1 METFKFDDNPHF
13 EYRRARS
20 FFRSLHSLQH
30 LYVQNISL
38 VSHTF
43 DRLVKDFNGSGLKT
57 LMVDRNLITEV
68 YAGIH
73 DALPELE
80 ILSMTENQLL
90 STTRYTSEL
99 LTLRHLRLL
108 NLSRQD
114 HVLSYPHKELK
125 SRKRFRRYDR
135 TTQLIDRPCFTNLH
149 FACPIQLPQNL
160 TYLDLS
166 YSAFQLSTIPEI
178 AMTNNNTLHFVNLA
192 HNAIQT
198 LPKPFY
204 CPYNTKPLFQF
215 LDLSFNKKECI
226 NGSYFTHCN
235 WSSLNVLKLNQN
247 RLGKTLMN
255 DCDTNKTDF
264 LMFIKPLW
272 NLTKLDLSGNVLETD
287 LKYTSFENQKHIE
300 ELYLSNMKMS
310 NLTVQLN
317 HMTKLRRLD
326 LSFTSLQCLNEKS
339 MGELNVL
346 SSKTKSTL
354 EVNLQNNPL
363 QCDCQCY
370 PFLKWLQSADIAF
383 TGKDNLSC
391 TLGKISYNFSD
402 MDKIFVVLD
411 EICFP
416 RTWLHVTLG
425 VQVTVFF
432 LITFCTLVRRH
443 KYRIYFFYLKCRISV
458 LSRIIEEEVKPFHAF
473 ISYASQDRQWVKE
486 RLIKYLEKRR
496 NLKLFVAS
504 RDFIAGKLITAN
516 IHSAITTSAK
526 TVFVISKSFLKSEWC
541 LEEFSMA

>member
-1 METFKFDDNPHF
+1 MV
-13 EYRRARS
+13 R
-20 FFRSLHSLQH
+20 
-30 LYVQNISL
+30 
-38 VSHTF
+38 
-43 DRLVKDFNGSGLKT
+43 GLKT

-99 LTLRHLRLL
+99 LTLRHLRFL

-125 SRKRFRRYDR
+125 SRKRFRRYDI
-135 TTQLIDRPCFTNLH
+135 TTQYIDRPCFTNLH
-149 FACPIQLPQNL
+149 FACPVQLPQNL

-204 CPYNTKPLFQF
+204 CPYKTKPHFRF
-215 LDLSFNKKECI
+215 LDLSFNKIECI

-235 WSSLNVLKLNQN
+235 WSSLNALKLNQN

-287 LKYTSFENQKHIE
+287 LKYRSFENQKHIE

-326 LSFTSLQCLNEKS
+326 LSFNSLQCLNKKINGRVER
-339 MGELNVL
+339 LV
-346 SSKTKSTL
+346 
-354 EVNLQNNPL
+354 VNLQSNPL
-363 QCDCQCY
+363 QCHCQCY
-370 PFLKWLQSADIAF
+370 PFLKWLQSVDIIF
-383 TGKDNLSC
+383 TGKNNLSC
-391 TLGKISYNFSD
+391 TLGTISYNFSD

-416 RTWLHVTLG
+416 RTWLHVTVG
-425 VQVTVFF
+425 VQLTVLF
-432 LITFCTLVRRH
+432 LITFVHLSED
-443 KYRIYFFYLKCRISV
+443 IS
-458 LSRIIEEEVKPFHAF
+458 IES
-473 ISYASQDRQWVKE
+473 IS
-486 RLIKYLEKRR
+486 
-496 NLKLFVAS
+496 F
-504 RDFIAGKLITAN
+504 T
-516 IHSAITTSAK
+516 
-526 TVFVISKSFLKSEWC
+526 
-541 LEEFSMA
+541 

>member
-90 STTRYTSEL
+90 STTRHTSEL
-99 LTLRHLRLL
+99 LTLRHLRFL

-114 HVLSYPHKELK
+114 HVLYYPHKELK
-125 SRKRFRRYDR
+125 SRQRFRRYDV
-135 TTQLIDRPCFTNLH
+135 TTQYIDRPCFTNLH
-149 FACPIQLPQNL
+149 LACPIQLPQNL

-204 CPYNTKPLFQF
+204 CPHNTKPHFRF
-215 LDLSFNKKECI
+215 LDLSFNKIECI
-226 NGSYFTHCN
+226 NGSYFTHFTHCN
-235 WSSLNVLKLNQN
+235 WSSLNVLRLNQN

-264 LMFIKPLW
+264 LTFIKPLW
-272 NLTKLDLSGNVLETD
+272 NLTKLDLSGNILETD
-287 LKYTSFENQKHIE
+287 LKYSSFQNQKQIE

-326 LSFTSLQCLNEKS
+326 LSFNSLQCLNKKS

-346 SSKTKSTL
+346 SSKTKSAL
-354 EVNLQNNPL
+354 EVNLQSNPL

-370 PFLKWLQSADIAF
+370 PFLKWFQSADITF

-391 TLGKISYNFSD
+391 A
-402 MDKIFVVLD
+402 
-411 EICFP
+411 
-416 RTWLHVTLG
+416 R
-425 VQVTVFF
+425 
-432 LITFCTLVRRH
+432 
-443 KYRIYFFYLKCRISV
+443 
-458 LSRIIEEEVKPFHAF
+458 A
-473 ISYASQDRQWVKE
+473 
-486 RLIKYLEKRR
+486 
-496 NLKLFVAS
+496 
-504 RDFIAGKLITAN
+504 
-516 IHSAITTSAK
+516 
-526 TVFVISKSFLKSEWC
+526 
-541 LEEFSMA
+541 